1 MNLREA
7 KVIIRHLDNPKFTNE
22 EKVTAIYLI
31 SNAQHEKEVYITT
44 TKLELLDCLRWL
56 LEHPAKVWS
65 K

>member
-1 MNLREA
+1 MNLRQA
-7 KVIIRHLDNPKFTNE
+7 HAIIRNLDNPKFTNE

-31 SNAQHEKEVYITT
+31 SNSQYEKEVYITT
-44 TKLELLDCLRWL
+44 TKLDLLDCLRWL